1 MERASR
7 HGEERAI
14 TQSRRGGE
22 RLRGDGPG
30 IDDIR
35 RTELLAQRRLVDL
48 AGGVARQGMTNLIR
62 RGRLKRAR
70 LASQWA

>member
-1 MERASR
+1 MARSVRSRNPGVVASGYEATAR
-7 HGEERAI
+7 
-14 TQSRRGGE
+14 
-22 RLRGDGPG
+22 G
-30 IDDIR
+30 IDGIS

-62 RGRLKRAR
+62 RRRLKRAR